1 MHRAY
6 KDSIIRH

>member
-6 KDSIIRH
+6 KDSIIWH